1 MPETMSETNP
11 NEEESG
17 DQAVLEEDGDAA
29 PRKTPSTG
37 ARLWDRVRGRL
48 LRPKVKTGTV
58 SCGWTGDVPA
68 LFLFFFV
75 IRLSSAPARSRSSNK
90 TCFH

>member
-1 MPETMSETNP
+1 MPETMSESNP

-58 SCGWTGDVPA
+58 SCGRTGDVPA
-68 LFLFFFV
+68 SAFFV
-75 IRLSSAPARSRSSNK
+75 IRLSSAPARFRS
-90 TCFH
+90 

>member
-48 LRPKVKTGTV
+48 LRPKVKTGD
-58 SCGWTGDVPA
+58 SWLWTDGGRSRIV
-68 LFLFFFV
+68 FFF
-75 IRLSSAPARSRSSNK
+75 L
-90 TCFH
+90 